1 MPSRRPPIV
10 TVWTWA
16 RPWVIA
22 SRFSYRLSF
31 QRAGRPSTP
40 ATQPTAACSGSAPNL
55 APNAPP
61 TSGVI
66 TRTRSRSTPS
76 NRASVALLPWAP
88 WLGIQAVSR
97 PSSPQTA
104 AAARPSIG
112 AGATRWLRI
121 VRVTTTSQSSNRCSS
136 SSAPYVVTVLVP
148 AAGNSRVS
156 SPAASCGST
165 TAGSGS

>member
-22 SRFSYRLSF
+22 SRFSYRVSV
-31 QRAGRPSTP
+31 QRAGRPSAR
-40 ATQPTAACSGSAPNL
+40 ATQATAACSGSAPNF

-66 TRTRSRSTPS
+66 TRIRSRSRPS
-76 NRASVALLPWAP
+76 ILASAALVPCAP
-88 WLGIQAVSR
+88 WFGIHAVSR

-104 AAARPSIG
+104 AAARVSIG

-121 VRVTTTSQSSNRCSS
+121 VRVTTTSQSSKRCSS
-136 SSAPYVVTVLVP
+136 
-148 AAGNSRVS
+148 GS
-156 SPAASCGST
+156 SP
-165 TAGSGS
+165 